1 MCSHTHTKGS
11 KIRQKALARTWRM
24 NSALAL
30 RSSGVAMATKRSR
43 LSSPSAMYAQRR
55 IDRMHLAAAMPLFA
69 TRILRIGR
77 LPPWLCPTKFQ
88 PRPSLQSSA
97 ARAREASLPVR
108 IVLSCRLVWPQPNH
122 WLRTTT
128 ACAGSRRSHETQ
140 NEAGKGLQCK
150 QTRRAGV
157 SSLRHRSQLF
167 TQTRPFDEAKGNEAC
182 RVRL

>member
-1 MCSHTHTKGS
+1 VCCAVTPTPKDIQDPTESS
-11 KIRQKALARTWRM
+11 RTWRM

-88 PRPSLQSSA
+88 PRLSLQSSA
-97 ARAREASLPVR
+97 ARAREA
-108 IVLSCRLVWPQPNH
+108 
-122 WLRTTT
+122 
-128 ACAGSRRSHETQ
+128 
-140 NEAGKGLQCK
+140 
-150 QTRRAGV
+150 RAYPCE
-157 SSLRHRSQLF
+157 SS
-167 TQTRPFDEAKGNEAC
+167 
-182 RVRL
+182 